1 MKISLV
7 IPMYNESLI
16 IADTARRLSH
26 YMSETFPSYEIIF
39 SDDGSTDGS
48 ADIVRSLELPYVKVT
63 AYSEN
68 RGKGS
73 AVREGVM
80 RAEGELVMF
89 TDADLAYGVE
99 IIKDFYDFYFD
110 SEKSEAPKMMIGS
123 RNLGADG
130 YHGYTRW
137 RRFVSKTYIKLLCA
151 MGGFKLSDSQCG
163 CKAFDREAAQNIFS
177 RCKVDGFAF
186 DFEAIMWAS
195 KLGYGINEIPVR
207 VLNHRASKVN
217 VLRDAF
223 RMLRDVRKIKKNVNK
238 SEI

>member
-48 ADIVRSLELPYVKVT
+48 ADIVRDLELPYVKVT

-73 AVREGVM
+73 AVREGIM

-99 IIKDFYDFYFD
+99 VIKDFYDFYFD

-123 RNLGADG
+123 RNLGTDG
-130 YHGYTRW
+130 YYGYTRW
-137 RRFVSKTYIKLLCA
+137 RRFVSKCYIKLLCTV
-151 MGGFKLSDSQCG
+151 GGFKLSDSQCG
-163 CKAFDREAAQNIFS
+163 CKAFDGAAARDIFS

-186 DFEAIMWAS
+186 DFEAIMWAAR
-195 KLGYGINEIPVR
+195 LGYGISEIPVK

-217 VLRDAF
+217 VFRDAL
-223 RMLRDVRKIKKNVNK
+223 RMLRDVRKIKKSVNNA
-238 SEI
+238 EI

>member
-48 ADIVRSLELPYVKVT
+48 ADIVRTLELPHVKLT
-63 AYSEN
+63 GYGEN

-99 IIKDFYDFYFD
+99 VIKDFYDFYFD

-123 RNLGADG
+123 RNLGTDG

-137 RRFVSKTYIKLLCA
+137 RRFVSKVYIKLLGT

-163 CKAFDREAAQNIFS
+163 CKAFDREAARDIFS

-186 DFEAIMWAS
+186 DFEVIMWAS
-195 KLGYGINEIPVR
+195 KLGYGINEIPVK